1 MDYALHS
8 HYTLRDMPENN
19 KQNDWFKNL
28 VVNIVPVGVLTWALA
43 ALTASYFGYAQNID
57 SAFISSLVTTVL
69 ASYGI
74 TRVDNRR
81 R

>member
-1 MDYALHS
+1 M
-8 HYTLRDMPENN
+8 TENN
-19 KQNDWFKNL
+19 DNRNHWLKNL
-28 VVNIVPVGVLTWALA
+28 VVNFAPVGVLTWSLGV
-43 ALTASYFGYAQNID
+43 LTASYFGYAQSVD

-74 TRVDNRR
+74 TRVDNNRR